1 MELSGYRA
9 WVYDPDLEEYVMK
22 NVARVEFYLDTN
34 EVSMIYT
41 LATVQ
46 RKPTDFTFDPYDIK
60 DVVLM
65 KDTGFK
71 DKKGKHI
78 YTRDILCFP
87 NSCLGVV
94 YWDQANGR
102 YVVECRGAEPK
113 DLTKAVAQECI
124 VYGNTIET
132 TDVEDILEENEWN

>member
-1 MELSGYRA
+1 MEISGYRA
-9 WVYDPDLEEYVMK
+9 WVYDSDLKEYVMK
-22 NVARVEFYLDTN
+22 EVAKLDFYLDAS
-34 EVSMIYT
+34 EVSMVYT

-46 RKPTDFTFDPYDIK
+46 RKPTDFTFTPYDIK

-78 YTRDILCFP
+78 YTKDILEFS
-87 NSCLGVV
+87 NGCLGVV
-94 YWDQANGR
+94 YWSQSHGR
-102 YVVECRGAEPK
+102 YEVECRGDVPK
-113 DLTKAVAQECI
+113 DLTKAVAEKCV

-132 TDVEDILEENEWN
+132 TEVEDILEENS

>member
-9 WVYDPDLEEYVMK
+9 WIYDPELEEYVMK
-22 NVARVEFYLDTN
+22 SIARVEYYLDTN
-34 EVSMIYT
+34 EISMVYT

-65 KDTGFK
+65 RDTGFK
-71 DKKGKHI
+71 DKNGKHI
-78 YTRDILCFP
+78 YTKDILEFS
-87 NSCLGVV
+87 NGYLGVV

-102 YVVECRGAEPK
+102 YKVECKGTEPK
-113 DLTKAVAQECI
+113 DLTKALAQECI

>member
-1 MELSGYRA
+1 MNQLGYRA
-9 WVYDPDLEEYVMK
+9 WVYDPELEEYVMK
-22 NVARVEFYLDTN
+22 NVARIEFYLDTN
-34 EVSMIYT
+34 EVSMVYT

-60 DVVLM
+60 DIVLM

-71 DKKGKHI
+71 DQNDKHI
-78 YTRDILCFP
+78 YTRDILEFS
-87 NSCLGVV
+87 NGCLGVV
-94 YWDQANGR
+94 YWDRTNGR
-102 YVVECRGAEPK
+102 YKVECKGIEPK

>member
-9 WVYDPDLEEYVMK
+9 WVYDPELEEYVMK
-22 NVARVEFYLDTN
+22 DVARIEFYLDTN
-34 EVSMIYT
+34 EVSVVYT

-46 RKPTDFTFDPYDIK
+46 RDPFDFTYDTYNIE

-65 KDTGFK
+65 KDTGFR
-71 DKKGKHI
+71 DKNGKHI
-78 YTRDILCFP
+78 YTKDILEFS
-87 NSCLGVV
+87 NGCLGVV
-94 YWDQANGR
+94 YWNQANGR
-102 YVVECRGAEPK
+102 YAIECRGNEPK

-132 TDVEDILEENEWN
+132 TNVEDILEENEWN